1 MNQTMTTARVH
12 PTHAKPIPGIVVNA
26 IMWIQ
31 MTMAVKSII
40 ATKRP
45 KPMLIRSPIIRTKR
59 LGSTD
64 PASSPMIARMRKAC
78 RHPKNVHVAAAMPMQ
93 DCSQCRRSQKSTDQF
108 SLQTSQGNE
117 SISNR

>member
-1 MNQTMTTARVH
+1 MDQTRKTARVH

-31 MTMAVKSII
+31 MTMAVRAMIKMKSM
-40 ATKRP
+40 
-45 KPMLIRSPIIRTKR
+45 KPMLICIPIIRTKR
-59 LGSTD
+59 LGSTA

-78 RHPKNVHVAAAMPMQ
+78 RHPKNVHVAAAMPIKA
-93 DCSQCRRSQKSTDQF
+93 CSQCRRSQKSTDQL

-117 SISNR
+117 SI

>member
-1 MNQTMTTARVH
+1 M
-12 PTHAKPIPGIVVNA
+12 HAKPIPGIVVNA

-31 MTMAVKSII
+31 MTTAVRPMITMKS
-40 ATKRP
+40 TNP
-45 KPMLIRSPIIRTKR
+45 TLICIPIIRTKR
-59 LGSTD
+59 LGSTA

-93 DCSQCRRSQKSTDQF
+93 DCSQCRRSQKSTDQL
-108 SLQTSQGNE
+108 SLQTSQGNP